1 MMIIILLG
9 VALAIGVYFYM
20 QKSKTKTKEP
30 IEKVVESF
38 IPSDTFVGAK
48 KVITGALYTCVK
60 KGGECSSGYTKKYR

>member
-30 IEKVVESF
+30 VEKVVESF

-48 KVITGALYTCVK
+48 K
-60 KGGECSSGYTKKYR
+60 GYIFKNDSNGIGYYLDKQ

>member
-20 QKSKTKTKEP
+20 QKSKTKTNEP

-38 IPSDTFVGAK
+38 IPSDRFVGAK
-48 KVITGALYTCVK
+48 K
-60 KGGECSSGYTKKYR
+60 GYIFKNDSNGIGYYLDKQ

>member
-1 MMIIILLG
+1 MG

-20 QKSKTKTKEP
+20 QKSKTKTNEP

-48 KVITGALYTCVK
+48 K
-60 KGGECSSGYTKKYR
+60 GYIFKNDSNGIGYYLDKQ